1 MLGPRQSIMMNKE
14 NNPNLVAVDNA
25 QNPQNLNKDQNSSKN
40 YVLFC
45 ARQGWN
51 CKNLLQEEIIL
62 IIPNEFQL
70 LYYVRLEQLLI

>member
-45 ARQGWN
+45 ARQG
-51 CKNLLQEEIIL
+51 
-62 IIPNEFQL
+62 
-70 LYYVRLEQLLI
+70 